1 MAKYFVIGMVA
12 IMAAAGIFV
21 AFSMGIAPLLPGSSQ
36 QFTMDMYQRIY
47 PGQELEDVVSLMK
60 NPGTPTAT
68 TAAPGFVCQGYMWQN
83 PNGSN
88 IQVLFMNGKV
98 HTKAQAGLR

>member
-1 MAKYFVIGMVA
+1 MAKYFVIGMFA

-21 AFSMGIAPLLPGSSQ
+21 AFSMGIAPLLPGPGQ
-36 QFTMDMYQRIY
+36 QFTMDMYQQIY
-47 PGQELEDVVSLMK
+47 PGQKIADVINVMK
-60 NPGTPTAT
+60 SEGTPTAT
-68 TAAPGFVCQGYMWQN
+68 TAATGFVCQGYMWQN

>member
-1 MAKYFVIGMVA
+1 MRRVLLA
-12 IMAAAGIFV
+12 ILIIMFFILAGC
-21 AFSMGIAPLLPGSSQ
+21 GSSEQ
-36 QFTMDMYQRIY
+36 SFTMDMYQRIY
-47 PGQELEDVVSLMK
+47 PEQKIDDVISIMK
-60 NPGTPTAT
+60 SPGTPTAT

>member
-1 MAKYFVIGMVA
+1 MAKYLVIGMFA
-12 IMAAAGIFV
+12 IMAAAAIFV

-47 PGQELEDVVSLMK
+47 PGQDMQEVFTIMK
-60 NPGTPTAT
+60 RDGTPTAT
-68 TAAPGFVCQGYMWQN
+68 TAATGFVCQGYMWQN
-83 PNGSN
+83 PDGSN
-88 IQVLFMNGKV
+88 LQVLFMNGKV